1 MIEMRAATEIDA
13 SAIGE
18 IFCSVVAGGDSYV
31 FSPDSGPEIGLEYF
45 LASDCKRFVAV
56 EGGEVLGVYKVRA
69 NNIGLGSHVANAS
82 FMVHPCGRGK
92 GVGRAMGEHCLD
104 VARRD
109 GFTAM
114 QFNFVIS
121 TNKPAVELWK
131 SLGFDIVGTLP
142 KAFKHAEL
150 GPVDAYVMH
159 RFL

>member
-1 MIEMRAATEIDA
+1 
-13 SAIGE
+13 
-18 IFCSVVAGGDSYV
+18 
-31 FSPDSGPEIGLEYF
+31 
-45 LASDCKRFVAV
+45 
-56 EGGEVLGVYKVRA
+56 
-69 NNIGLGSHVANAS
+69 
-82 FMVHPCGRGK
+82 MVHPCGRGK